1 MNTARLEGKVAMVT
15 GGCGVLGAAIADTLS
30 SNGAK
35 VVLADLDATSRTG
48 TSEHF
53 PVDMNVGSEE
63 SVAQGFASVDKQYGR
78 LDVLVNAAGYE
89 QSEPVEAMTSSNWN
103 NMLNVHLTGTFYCCK
118 EGFLRMQRQR
128 SGKIINISSQLAYK
142 GAANLAHYCA
152 AKAGTLGFTR
162 AFAREAI
169 AANVFVNT
177 VAPGPVDSPVLRAC
191 GEEFIERKLM
201 EMPIGR
207 LGTPPEIAGTVLM
220 LASVDG
226 EFYVGQTLCPSGGDV
241 ML

>member
-1 MNTARLEGKVAMVT
+1 MVALVT
-15 GGCGVLGAAIADTLS
+15 GGCGVLGGAIADTLAA
-30 SNGAK
+30 NGAK
-35 VVLADLDATSRTG
+35 VAVADLEATSRGG
-48 TSEHF
+48 TNGHF
-53 PVDMNVGSEE
+53 PVNMDVGSED
-63 SVAQGFASVDKQYGR
+63 SVAHGFALVDEQFGR

-89 QSEPVEAMTSSNWN
+89 QSEPVEAMTSSSWN
-103 NMLNVHLTGTFYCCK
+103 NMLNVHLTGTFYCCR
-118 EGFLRMQRQR
+118 EGFLRMRRQG

-142 GAANLAHYCA
+142 GAPNLAHYCA

-169 AANVFVNT
+169 TANVFVNT

-191 GEEFIERKLM
+191 GEEFIERKLR

-207 LGTPPEIAGTVLM
+207 LGIPREIAGTVLM
-220 LASVDG
+220 LATADG